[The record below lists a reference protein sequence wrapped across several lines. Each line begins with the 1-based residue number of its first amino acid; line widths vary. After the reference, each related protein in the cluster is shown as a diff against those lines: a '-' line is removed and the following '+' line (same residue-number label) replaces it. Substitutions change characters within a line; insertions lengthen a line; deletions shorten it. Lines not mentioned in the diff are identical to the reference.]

1 MARTV
6 DQFSIFAPIVSWSL
20 ELLNRSIRGELARPG
35 RVVGL
40 CYSQMWNNL
49 KEPRREEIMAAY
61 VIYNQLEVTDPNA
74 WEEYRSKI
82 RALLADFDARVIA
95 ADPEP
100 KVLEGE
106 WTGTRNVII
115 EFPDMDTVERWH
127 NSDEYKPLLDMRL
140 GAARGNVIGVNG
152 V

>member
-1 MARTV
+1 
-6 DQFSIFAPIVSWSL
+6 
-20 ELLNRSIRGELARPG
+20 
-35 RVVGL
+35 
-40 CYSQMWNNL
+40 
-49 KEPRREEIMAAY
+49 MAAY

-115 EFPDMDTVERWH
+115 EFPDMVTVERWH
-127 NSDEYKPLLDMRL
+127 DSDEYKPLLDMRL